1 MVNKPK
7 KRKPTL
13 WIVLGLVAVLIT
25 LIVVKRATTEDG
37 LKVEAE
43 KAEVRDIFA
52 KVSESGVIQ
61 PTIEVPVA
69 PDVSGEIVSLYVEEG
84 MRVKKGD
91 LLVTIRP
98 DDYRSTLERTE
109 ASLNSA
115 KAAELQAR
123 ASVKEAEA
131 NMLQDS
137 INLERNK
144 DLYKQEVISKMEYE
158 SNELRYK
165 ISRSRYESAK
175 LNVQAAYY
183 QAQSAAASVKQARQ
197 SLDRTNIYASMDGT
211 ITKLSVEVG
220 QRVVG
225 TAQMQGTEI
234 LRIADLSSM
243 EVLVE
248 INENDIVNVNLKDSA
263 RIEVDAFPD
272 KSFFGTVTEIAYSA
286 TSSITGNDQVT
297 SFEVKVKI
305 SPSSYASEKKAT
317 LVSNSELQIAESPF
331 RPGMT
336 ALVDIFTEWEKGAIS
351 VPIQAVT
358 LSKEEKDGDKKDDG
372 KSEGEEGEKKRKTK
386 DEKPQEVV
394 YVVKDGL
401 ARERAITT
409 SISDDNYIVVKSGLQ
424 AGEQVVIGPYTT
436 LTKTL
441 TDSTAVTIE
450 IEKEKKK
457 PWEKD

>member
-1 MVNKPK
+1 MAKTGK
-7 KRKPTL
+7 KSKKTL
-13 WIVLGLVAVLIT
+13 WIILGLVAILVT
-25 LIVVKRATTEDG
+25 MIVVKRTTTEEG
-37 LKVEAE
+37 LSVETE
-43 KAEVRDIFA
+43 KAETRNIFS

-84 MRVKKGD
+84 MRVKKGT

-98 DDYRSTLERTE
+98 DDYQSTLERTR
-109 ASLNSA
+109 ASLNSS
-115 KAAELQAR
+115 KATELQAR

-137 INLERNK
+137 INLARNK
-144 DLYKQEVISKMEYE
+144 DLFAQDVISRMDYE
-158 SNELRYK
+158 NSELRYK
-165 ISRSRYESAK
+165 ISKSRHASSK
-175 LNVQAAYY
+175 LSVQAAYY
-183 QAQSAAASVKQARQ
+183 QKESAAASVKQARQ

-211 ITKLSVEVG
+211 ITKLNVEVG

-248 INENDIVNVNLKDSA
+248 INENDIVNVNLNDSS

-272 KSFFGTVTEIAYSA
+272 DIFFGTVTEIAYSA
-286 TSSITGNDQVT
+286 TSSVTGNDQVT
-297 SFEVKVKI
+297 SFEVKVKV
-305 SPSSYASEKKAT
+305 SPSSYGKEKTAA
-317 LVSNSELQIAESPF
+317 LVSNSELKVVESPF

-336 ALVDIFTEWEKGAIS
+336 ALVDIYTEWNKGAIT

-358 LSKEEKDGDKKDDG
+358 LTKKDKDESKND
-372 KSEGEEGEKKRKTK
+372 KSKKDK

-401 ARERAITT
+401 AREREVTT
-409 SISDDNYIVVKSGLQ
+409 GISDDNHIVVKSGLQ
-424 AGEQVVIGPYTT
+424 DDEEVVIGPYTI

-441 TDSTAVTIE
+441 KDSTAVSIDE
-450 IEKEKKK
+450 DDKK
-457 PWEKD
+457 PSWKRN

>member
-1 MVNKPK
+1 MAKTGK
-7 KRKPTL
+7 KRNTTL

-25 LIVVKRATTEDG
+25 LIVVKRATGEKG
-37 LKVEAE
+37 LSVETE

-69 PDVSGEIVSLYVEEG
+69 PDVSGEIVNLYVQEG
-84 MRVKKGD
+84 MRVKKGT

-98 DDYRSTLERTE
+98 DDYQSTLERTQ
-109 ASLNSA
+109 ASLNSS
-115 KAAELQAR
+115 KASELQAR
-123 ASVKEAEA
+123 AAVKEAEA

-137 INLERNK
+137 INLARNK
-144 DLYKQEVISKMEYE
+144 ELFAQEVISRMDYE
-158 SNELRYK
+158 ASELRYK
-165 ISRSRYESAK
+165 ISRSRYASAQ
-175 LNVQAAYY
+175 LNVQAAFY
-183 QAQSAAASVKQARQ
+183 QMQSAAASVKQARQ

-211 ITKLSVEVG
+211 ITKLNVEVG

-248 INENDIVNVNLKDSA
+248 INENDIVNVNLSDST

-272 KSFFGTVTEIAYSA
+272 DIFFGTVTEIAYSA
-286 TSSITGNDQVT
+286 TSSVTGNDQVT

-305 SPSSYASEKKAT
+305 TPGSYAKNKSVS
-317 LVSNSELQIAESPF
+317 LVSNGELKVAESPF

-336 ALVDIFTEWEKGAIS
+336 ALVDIYTEWEKGAIT
-351 VPIQAVT
+351 VPIQSVT
-358 LSKEEKDGDKKDDG
+358 LAKKDKD
-372 KSEGEEGEKKRKTK
+372 EEDKDKEKAKKDK

-409 SISDDNYIVVKSGLQ
+409 GISDDNHIVVKSGLQ
-424 AGEQVVIGPYTT
+424 DDEEVVIGPYTT

-441 TDSTAVTIE
+441 KDSTAVTIDVE
-450 IEKEKKK
+450 TKKK
-457 PWEKD
+457 KSWEN

>member
-1 MVNKPK
+1 MAKTGK
-7 KRKPTL
+7 KRNTSL
-13 WIVLGLVAVLIT
+13 WIVIGLVAVLVA
-25 LIVVKRATTEDG
+25 LIIIKKATTEEG
-37 LKVEAE
+37 LSVETE
-43 KAEVRDIFA
+43 KAEMRDIFA

-61 PTIEVPVA
+61 PTVEVPVA
-69 PDVSGEIVSLYVEEG
+69 PDVSGEIVNLYVEEG

-98 DDYRSTLERTE
+98 DDYQSTLERTQ

-115 KAAELQAR
+115 QATELQAQ
-123 ASVKEAEA
+123 AAVKEAEA

-144 DLYKQEVISKMEYE
+144 ELFAQEVVSKLEFE
-158 SNELRYK
+158 NAQLRYK
-165 ISRSRYESAK
+165 ISRSRYASAK

-183 QAQSAAASVKQARQ
+183 QKQSAAASVKQARQ
-197 SLDRTNIYASMDGT
+197 SLDRTNIYASMNGT
-211 ITKLSVEVG
+211 ITKLNVEVG

-248 INENDIVNVNLKDSA
+248 INENDIVNVNLSDSS

-272 KSFFGTVTEIAYSA
+272 DIFFGKVTEIAYSA

-305 SPSSYASEKKAT
+305 SPGSYGKRKTAT

-336 ALVDIFTEWEKGAIS
+336 ALVDIYTEWEKEAIT

-358 LSKEEKDGDKKDDG
+358 LEKEDDEKDKDKANK
-372 KSEGEEGEKKRKTK
+372 EKG
-386 DEKPQEVV
+386 EKPQEVV

-401 ARERAITT
+401 ARERKVTT
-409 SISDDNYIVVKSGLQ
+409 GISDDSYIVIKDGLQ
-424 AGEQVVIGPYTT
+424 DDEEVVIGPYTT

-441 TDSTAVTIE
+441 KDSTVVKIDLGTDD
-450 IEKEKKK
+450 KKK
-457 PWEKD
+457 GWGR

>member
-1 MVNKPK
+1 MAKTPK
-7 KRKPTL
+7 KRNTTL
-13 WIVLGLVAVLIT
+13 WIILGLLAVLIT
-25 LIVVKRATTEDG
+25 MVVVKKATTEDG
-37 LKVEAE
+37 LTVETE
-43 KAEVRDIFA
+43 KAEIRDIFA

-69 PDVSGEIVSLYVEEG
+69 PDVSGEIVDLYVEEG
-84 MRVKKGD
+84 MRVKKGE

-98 DDYRSTLERTE
+98 DDYRSNLERTQ

-123 ASVKEAEA
+123 AAVKEAEA

-137 INLERNK
+137 INLVRNK
-144 DLYKQEVISKMEYE
+144 GLFEQEVISRMEYE
-158 SNELRYK
+158 NSELRYK
-165 ISRSRYESAK
+165 ISRSRFSSAK

-183 QAQSAAASVKQARQ
+183 QKQSAAASVKQARQ

-211 ITKLSVEVG
+211 ITKLNVEVG

-248 INENDIVNVNLKDSA
+248 INENDIVNVNLQDSS

-272 KSFFGTVTEIAYSA
+272 DIFFGKVTEIAYSA

-305 SPSSYASEKKAT
+305 SPSSYGKEKTAM
-317 LVSNSELQIAESPF
+317 LVSNSELTVNESPF

-336 ALVDIFTEWEKGAIS
+336 ALVDIFTEWEKGAIT
-351 VPIQAVT
+351 VPIQSVT
-358 LSKEEKDGDKKDDG
+358 LAKEDGEDKDKDKEKD
-372 KSEGEEGEKKRKTK
+372 R

-394 YVVKDGL
+394 FAVNNNL
-401 ARERAITT
+401 AREIEIETG
-409 SISDDNYIVVKSGLQ
+409 ISDDNYIVVKSGLKE
-424 AGEQVVIGPYTT
+424 GEEVVIGPYTT

-441 TDSTAVTIE
+441 TDSTAVTIDE
-450 IEKEKKK
+450 GKDDDKK
-457 PWEKD
+457 PWRK